1 MWSNASP
8 QCVNPSG
15 TCVRKASK
23 VWSGDHMC
31 IGANE
36 ADSSGGGMW
45 ISGTAESNYYIGSW
59 KDLGIR
65 IPTINITNHQSKAVE
80 EAGTSARHIGAR
92 PSRLN
97 AFEVEK

>member
-1 MWSNASP
+1 
-8 QCVNPSG
+8 
-15 TCVRKASK
+15 
-23 VWSGDHMC
+23 MC

-36 ADSSGGGMW
+36 PDSSGGNMW

-59 KDLGIR
+59 NDLGIR
-65 IPTINITNHQSKAVE
+65 IPTMNITNHQSKAVE
-80 EAGTSARHIGAR
+80 EAGTSARHIAQCGAR